1 MENLTLVIP
10 AKKEKESLP
19 SVINELKKYNLKI
32 LVVLEK
38 SDKETI
44 ESISECDCQI
54 VFQKNKGYGDAIL
67 EGLNFVN
74 TELFCIFNADGSFN
88 PIELKT
94 MYKELQDKK
103 LPIRIN
109 DWDTIRGA
117 RVVYVH
123 PFGFM
128 NIVMM
133 QTPGYHEIKE
143 FIGALNAMYTFEKMF
158 SIQLVKQPHYDPED
172 HFDILRNHWKLDRL
186 EENIERAQSMCL
198 GPDEIKRT

>member
-1 MENLTLVIP
+1 MKRVLLIILLHLSLFFLVFVYQAQAEEDNEWYVNDFGTFVVAAVSGEVVHGDKLRFFI
-10 AKKEKESLP
+10 KKEDCSKVSMMF
-19 SVINELKKYNLKI
+19 SFSTSLKKDEI
-32 LVVLEK
+32 
-38 SDKETI
+38 
-44 ESISECDCQI
+44 
-54 VFQKNKGYGDAIL
+54 
-67 EGLNFVN
+67 
-74 TELFCIFNADGSFN
+74 
-88 PIELKT
+88 
-94 MYKELQDKK
+94 KELQDKK

>member
-1 MENLTLVIP
+1 MKRLLLIILLHLSLFFIVFAYQAQADEEEWKYVNDFGTFVVAAVSGEVVHGDKLRFFI
-10 AKKEKESLP
+10 KKEDCSKVSMMF
-19 SVINELKKYNLKI
+19 SFSTSLKKDEI
-32 LVVLEK
+32 
-38 SDKETI
+38 
-44 ESISECDCQI
+44 
-54 VFQKNKGYGDAIL
+54 
-67 EGLNFVN
+67 
-74 TELFCIFNADGSFN
+74 
-88 PIELKT
+88 
-94 MYKELQDKK
+94 KELQDKK

-128 NIVMM
+128 TIVMM

-198 GPDEIKRT
+198 GPDEIKST

>member
-1 MENLTLVIP
+1 MKRVLLIILLHLSLFFLVFAYQAQAEEDNEWYVNDFGNFVVAAVSGEVIHGDKLRFFI
-10 AKKEKESLP
+10 KKEDCSKVSMMF
-19 SVINELKKYNLKI
+19 SFSTSLKKDEIK
-32 LVVLEK
+32 K
-38 SDKETI
+38 
-44 ESISECDCQI
+44 
-54 VFQKNKGYGDAIL
+54 
-67 EGLNFVN
+67 
-74 TELFCIFNADGSFN
+74 
-88 PIELKT
+88 
-94 MYKELQDKK
+94 LQDKK

-128 NIVMM
+128 TIVMM

-172 HFDILRNHWKLDRL
+172 HFDILRNNWKLDRL
-186 EENIERAQSMCL
+186 VENIEIAQSMCL
-198 GPDEIKRT
+198 GPEEIKST

>member
-1 MENLTLVIP
+1 MKRVLLIILLHLSLFFLVFVYQAQAEEENEWYVNDFGNFVVAAVSGEVIHGDKLRFFI
-10 AKKEKESLP
+10 KKEDCSKVSMMF
-19 SVINELKKYNLKI
+19 SFSTSLKKDEI
-32 LVVLEK
+32 
-38 SDKETI
+38 
-44 ESISECDCQI
+44 
-54 VFQKNKGYGDAIL
+54 
-67 EGLNFVN
+67 
-74 TELFCIFNADGSFN
+74 
-88 PIELKT
+88 
-94 MYKELQDKK
+94 KELQDKK

-128 NIVMM
+128 TIVMM
-133 QTPGYHEIKE
+133 QTPGYHEINE

-186 EENIERAQSMCL
+186 EENIEIAQSMCL
-198 GPDEIKRT
+198 GPEEIRKT